1 MKKSIAV
8 LIAAVIAVAAVFAA
22 CSNTDGDAKG
32 AQIHAITRE
41 DGSGTRS
48 AFIELFG
55 IEEKNADGEKEDK
68 TISTAEITNSTS
80 VMLTTVA
87 GDVNAIGYVS
97 LGSLSDEVKAL
108 QIDGA
113 SATAENVEN
122 GTYKVARP
130 FNVAY
135 KDGLSE
141 AGQDLLNFIMS
152 EDGQAVVSE
161 NGYIPAES
169 SGAFTSNGASGTV
182 TVGGSSSVYPLM
194 EKLAEAYQK
203 VNTAVTVNVQQSD
216 STTGIASAQSGV
228 YDIGMA
234 SRALEQAELDSGLT
248 SLTIATDGIAVIV
261 HPDNAL
267 TGLTA
272 EQVKSIYTGGIT
284 TWEELGDA
292 QA

>member
-22 CSNTDGDAKG
+22 CSNGGSAQGT
-32 AQIHAITRE
+32 QIHPITRE

-55 IEEKNADGEKEDK
+55 IEEKNANGEKEDK

-113 SATAENVEN
+113 DATAENVKN

-135 KDGLSE
+135 KDGVSE
-141 AGQDLLNFIMS
+141 VGQDFLNYILS
-152 EDGQAVVSE
+152 DEGQAIVSD
-161 NGYIPAES
+161 NGYIPVES
-169 SGAFTSNGASGTV
+169 NGAFASNGASGTV
-182 TVGGSSSVYPLM
+182 TVGGSSSIYPLM

-203 VNTAVTVNVQQSD
+203 VNTSATVNVQQSD
-216 STTGIASAQSGV
+216 STTGISSAQSGV

-234 SRALEQAELDSGLT
+234 SRALEQEELDGGLT
-248 SLTIATDGIAVIV
+248 SFTVATDGIAVIV
-261 HPDNAL
+261 NPDNTR
-267 TGLTA
+267 TGLRA

>member
-22 CSNTDGDAKG
+22 CSNADGDAKG
-32 AQIHAITRE
+32 TQIHAITRE

>member
-55 IEEKNADGEKEDK
+55 IEEKNENGEKVDK
-68 TISTAEITNSTS
+68 TVPTAEITNSTS

-97 LGSLSDEVKAL
+97 LGSLSDDVKAL

-113 SATAENVEN
+113 DATAENVKN

-135 KDGLSE
+135 KDGVSE
-141 AGQDLLNFIMS
+141 VGQDFLNYILS
-152 EDGQAVVSE
+152 DEGQAIVSD
-161 NGYIPAES
+161 NGYIPVES
-169 SGAFTSNGASGTV
+169 NGAFASNGASGTV
-182 TVGGSSSVYPLM
+182 TVGGSSSIYPLM

-203 VNTAVTVNVQQSD
+203 VNTSATVNVQQSD
-216 STTGIASAQSGV
+216 STTGISSAQSGV

-234 SRALEQAELDSGLT
+234 SRALEQEELGGGLT
-248 SLTIATDGIAVIV
+248 SLTVATDGIAVIV
-261 HPDNAL
+261 NPDNTR
-267 TGLTA
+267 TGLSA